1 MALYILSF
9 RWKYLYMESVVKVY
23 INWCTYEIILEREV
37 TKGFLQLKKIFTELH
52 IPTLIRKIK
61 VSRDLSG
68 IVADIV
74 RARNCTATAAIWHCI
89 TTCAF

>member
-37 TKGFLQLKKIFTELH
+37 TKGFLQLKKNIH
-52 IPTLIRKIK
+52 R
-61 VSRDLSG
+61 
-68 IVADIV
+68 
-74 RARNCTATAAIWHCI
+74 I
-89 TTCAF
+89 TYTNID